1 MPHPLNLLSRGHL
14 MMVFDSWSQG
24 VRGQGMIRLQSK
36 LHNVKN
42 AFKIWNQTIFGDVD
56 RQVKLAM
63 DEVNRIQ

>member
-1 MPHPLNLLSRGHL
+1 